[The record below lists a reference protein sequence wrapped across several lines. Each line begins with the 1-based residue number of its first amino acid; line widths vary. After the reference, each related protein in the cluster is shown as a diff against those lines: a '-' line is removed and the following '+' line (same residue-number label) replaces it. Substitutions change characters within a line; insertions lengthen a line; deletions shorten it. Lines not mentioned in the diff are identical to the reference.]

1 MRKKHTF
8 LLTIFPSEEQ
18 HSMLRGRLQFI
29 STGSVFTFTNLE
41 ELQVLIENEIRN
53 ETQSENCA
61 DAIKVIQE
69 PKALYQPVDPQ
80 HWDEKI

>member
-18 HSMLRGRLQFI
+18 NSMLRGRLQFI
-29 STGSVFTFTNLE
+29 STGSVFTFTTIE
-41 ELQVLIENEIRN
+41 ELQELIENEI
-53 ETQSENCA
+53 QSEMNA
-61 DAIKVIQE
+61 GGVLGIQE
-69 PKALYQPVDPQ
+69 PRAPYQPVDPQ

>member
-18 HSMLRGRLQFI
+18 SSMLRGRLQFI
-29 STGSVFTFTNLE
+29 STGSAFTFTTIE
-41 ELQVLIENEIRN
+41 ELQELIETEILSDKSASN
-53 ETQSENCA
+53 GMT
-61 DAIKVIQE
+61 IQE
-69 PKALYQPVDPQ
+69 PKAPYQPVDPQ